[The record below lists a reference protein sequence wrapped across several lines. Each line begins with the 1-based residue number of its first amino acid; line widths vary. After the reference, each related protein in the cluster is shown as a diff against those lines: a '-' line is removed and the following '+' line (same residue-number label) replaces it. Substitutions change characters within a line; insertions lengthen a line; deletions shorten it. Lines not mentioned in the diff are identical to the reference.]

1 MTSFSANTI
10 KNSSINER
18 AVYLMTQSNIL
29 SNQIAPNYYGIQ
41 KENTKAY
48 IEELIKGFSM
58 DINARYL
65 LLDVRGNVQADAYD
79 DRVNTNLIAVPEVR
93 SAIYGE
99 NSSKVYKLPNGENV
113 IYVAVPVMDGSTV
126 IGVILAS
133 DSIDDIIA
141 NVNKTMSRVFLL
153 SLLGLVITG
162 LISFLFADVISKPIE
177 HMRVLVNDFSKGK
190 FDTRI
195 PIDSNDEVGQ
205 LGETFNDMAAQIHQV
220 DENRKQF
227 VSNVSHELRTPLTSL
242 NIISESLLLQ
252 DHWEEP
258 VYREFLS
265 DIESEVKRLNQIIDS
280 LLYLV
285 DVEGKE
291 LKMEYQLCYIN
302 YLIENVLKHLKPIAD
317 QKHITL
323 NFEEYEKVQIL
334 VDQGKIQQCFIN
346 IINNAIKYTPDG
358 GKVAVRLTSDK
369 NEVVIAV
376 ADTGIGIPSEDVPK
390 IFDRFFRVDRARAR
404 TTGGSGLGLS
414 IVKQIV
420 MLHNGNIH
428 VESEVNVGT
437 NVYIHL
443 PNRT

>member
-1 MTSFSANTI
+1 MSSFMANTI

-41 KENTKAY
+41 KENTKTY

-65 LLDVRGNVQADAYD
+65 LLDIRGNVQADAYD

-93 SAIYGE
+93 AAIYGE
-99 NSSKVYKLPNGENV
+99 NSSKVYKLPNGENA
-113 IYVAVPVMDGSTV
+113 IYVAVPIMDRNTV

-133 DSIDDIIA
+133 DSIDDIID
-141 NVNKTMSRVFLL
+141 NVNKIMSRVFFL
-153 SLLGLVITG
+153 STLGLLITG
-162 LISFLFADVISKPIE
+162 FISFVFADVISKPIE
-177 HMRVLVNDFSKGK
+177 MMRGLVNDFSKGK

-195 PIDSNDEVGQ
+195 QIDSYDEIGQ

-227 VSNVSHELRTPLTSL
+227 VSNVSHELRTPMTSM
-242 NIISESLLLQ
+242 NIIAESLLQ
-252 DHWEEP
+252 QEHWDEA
-258 VYREFLS
+258 VYREFLG

-285 DVEGKE
+285 DVEKKE
-291 LKMEYQLCYIN
+291 LKMDYQLCYIN
-302 YLIENVLKHLKPIAD
+302 YLVQNVMKHLKPIAD
-317 QKHITL
+317 QKQISL

-334 VDQGKIQQCFIN
+334 VDQGKIQQCLIN
-346 IINNAIKYTPDG
+346 IINNAIQYTPEG
-358 GKVAVRLTSDK
+358 GSVTIQLTQDK
-369 NEVVIAV
+369 NEVLIGVK
-376 ADTGIGIPSEDVPK
+376 DTGIGIPEEDIPK
-390 IFDRFFRVDRARAR
+390 VFDRFYRVDRARAR
-404 TTGGSGLGLS
+404 ATGGSGLGLS

-420 MLHNGNIH
+420 MLHNGSIH
-428 VESEVNVGT
+428 VESTVNVGT
-437 NVYIHL
+437 TVYIHL
-443 PNRT
+443 PNRV

>member
-1 MTSFSANTI
+1 MTNTI
-10 KNSSINER
+10 KTASIKDR
-18 AVYLMTQSNIL
+18 ATYLMTQSNIL

-79 DRVNTNLIAVPEVR
+79 DRINTNLIAVPEVR
-93 SAIYGE
+93 AAIYGE
-99 NSSKVYKLPNGENV
+99 NRSNIYRLPNGENV
-113 IYVAVPVMDGSTV
+113 MYVAVPVMDSNTV
-126 IGVILAS
+126 IGVVLAS
-133 DSIDDIIA
+133 DSIDDINA
-141 NVNKTMSRVFLL
+141 NVNKIMSRVLLL
-153 SLLGLVITG
+153 SMMGLLITG
-162 LISFLFADVISKPIE
+162 FISFVFADVISKPIE
-177 HMRVLVNDFSKGK
+177 NMRVLVNDFTKGK

-195 PIDSNDEVGQ
+195 QVDSYDEIGQ

-258 VYREFLS
+258 VYREFLG
-265 DIESEVKRLNQIIDS
+265 DIESEVKRLNEIIDS

-285 DVEGKE
+285 DVEKKE
-291 LKMEYQLCYIN
+291 LKLDLQLCYMN

-317 QKHITL
+317 QKHITM
-323 NFEEYEKVQIL
+323 NFAEYEKVQIS
-334 VDQGKIQQCFIN
+334 VDQGKIQQCLIN
-346 IINNAIKYTPDG
+346 VINNAVKYTPEG
-358 GKVAVRLTSDK
+358 GNVTVQLSMDK
-369 NEVVIAV
+369 TEVVIAV
-376 ADTGIGIPSEDVPK
+376 KDTGIGIPEDDLAK
-390 IFDRFFRVDRARAR
+390 IFDRFYRVDRARAR

-420 MLHNGNIH
+420 LLHNGSIS
-428 VESEVNVGT
+428 VESAVNVGT
-437 NVYIHL
+437 TVFIHL
-443 PNRT
+443 PYRV

>member
-65 LLDVRGNVQADAYD
+65 LLDIRGNVQADAYD

-93 SAIYGE
+93 TAIYGE
-99 NSSKVYKLPNGENV
+99 NASKIYRLPNGENV
-113 IYVAVPVMDGSTV
+113 IYVAVPIMDGSTV

-133 DSIDDIIA
+133 DSIDDIIE

-153 SLLGLVITG
+153 SVLGLLITG
-162 LISFLFADVISKPIE
+162 LISFVFADVISKPIE

-195 PIDSNDEVGQ
+195 TVDSYDEIGQ

-242 NIISESLLLQ
+242 NIIAESLLLQ
-252 DHWEEP
+252 DHWEEG

-285 DVEGKE
+285 DIEKKE
-291 LKMEYQLCYIN
+291 LKMEQQLCYIN
-302 YLIENVLKHLKPIAD
+302 YLIQNVLKHLKPIAD
-317 QKHITL
+317 QKRISL

-334 VDQGKIQQCFIN
+334 VDQGKIQQCLIN
-346 IINNAIKYTPDG
+346 IVNNAIKYTPEG
-358 GKVAVRLTSDK
+358 GKVSIRLTSDK

-376 ADTGIGIPSEDVPK
+376 VDTGIGIPEDDIAK

-420 MLHNGNIH
+420 MLHNGSIN
-428 VESEVNVGT
+428 VESTVNVGT
-437 NVYIHL
+437 TVSIHL
-443 PNRT
+443 PNRV

>member
-1 MTSFSANTI
+1 
-10 KNSSINER
+10 
-18 AVYLMTQSNIL
+18 MTQSNIL

-48 IEELIKGFSM
+48 IEELVKGFSM

-65 LLDVRGNVQADAYD
+65 LLDIRGNVQADAYD

-93 SAIYGE
+93 AAIYGE
-99 NSSKVYKLPNGENV
+99 NASKIYRLPNGENV
-113 IYVAVPVMDGSTV
+113 IYVAVPIMDGSTV
-126 IGVILAS
+126 IGVIMAS
-133 DSIDDIIA
+133 DSIDDIIE

-153 SLLGLVITG
+153 SVLGLLITG
-162 LISFLFADVISKPIE
+162 LISFVFADVISKPIE

-195 PIDSNDEVGQ
+195 TIDSYDEIGQ

-242 NIISESLLLQ
+242 NIIAESLLLQ
-252 DHWEEP
+252 EHWEEGI
-258 VYREFLS
+258 YREFLS

-285 DVEGKE
+285 DIEKME
-291 LKMEYQLCYIN
+291 LKMEQQLCYIN
-302 YLIENVLKHLKPIAD
+302 YLIQNVLKHLKPIAD
-317 QKHITL
+317 QKHISL

-334 VDQGKIQQCFIN
+334 VDQGKIQQCLIN
-346 IINNAIKYTPDG
+346 IVNNAIKYTPEG
-358 GKVAVRLTSDK
+358 GKVSIRLTSDK
-369 NEVVIAV
+369 SEVVIAV
-376 ADTGIGIPSEDVPK
+376 VDTGIGIPEEDIPK

-420 MLHNGNIH
+420 MLHNGSIN
-428 VESEVNVGT
+428 VESVVNVGT
-437 NVYIHL
+437 TVSIHL
-443 PNRT
+443 PNRV

>member
-1 MTSFSANTI
+1 MANTI

-41 KENTKAY
+41 KENTKTY

-65 LLDVRGNVQADAYD
+65 LLDIRGNVQADAYD

-93 SAIYGE
+93 AAIYGE
-99 NSSKVYKLPNGENV
+99 NSSKVYKLPNGENA
-113 IYVAVPVMDGSTV
+113 IYVAVPIMDRNTV

-133 DSIDDIIA
+133 DSIDDIID
-141 NVNKTMSRVFLL
+141 NVNKIMSRVFFL
-153 SLLGLVITG
+153 STLGLLITG
-162 LISFLFADVISKPIE
+162 FISFVFADVISKPIE
-177 HMRVLVNDFSKGK
+177 MMRGLVTDFGKGK

-195 PIDSNDEVGQ
+195 QIDSYDEIGL

-227 VSNVSHELRTPLTSL
+227 VSNVSHELRTPMTSM
-242 NIISESLLLQ
+242 NIIAESLLEQ
-252 DHWEEP
+252 EHWEEG
-258 VYREFLS
+258 VYREFLG

-285 DVEGKE
+285 DVEKKE
-291 LKMEYQLCYIN
+291 LKMDYQLCYTN
-302 YLIENVLKHLKPIAD
+302 YLIQNVIKNLKPIAD
-317 QKHITL
+317 KKHISL
-323 NFEEYEKVQIL
+323 NFAEYEKVQIL
-334 VDQGKIQQCFIN
+334 LDQGKIQQCLIN
-346 IINNAIKYTPDG
+346 IINNAIQYTPEG
-358 GKVAVRLTSDK
+358 GNVTIQLSQDK
-369 NEVVIAV
+369 NEVLIGVR
-376 ADTGIGIPSEDVPK
+376 DTGIGIPEEDIPK
-390 IFDRFFRVDRARAR
+390 VFDRFYRVDRARAR

-420 MLHNGNIH
+420 MLHNGSIH
-428 VESEVNVGT
+428 VESTVNVGT
-437 NVYIHL
+437 TVFIHL
-443 PNRT
+443 PNRV

>member
-1 MTSFSANTI
+1 MTSFAANTL

-65 LLDVRGNVQADAYD
+65 LLDIRGNVQADAYD
-79 DRVNTNLIAVPEVR
+79 DRVNSNLIAVPEVR
-93 SAIYGE
+93 AAIYGD
-99 NSSKVYKLPNGENV
+99 NASKVYRLPNGESA
-113 IYVAVPVMDGSTV
+113 IYVTVPIMDGSTV
-126 IGVILAS
+126 IGVVMAS
-133 DSIDDIIA
+133 DSIDDIIE

-153 SLLGLVITG
+153 SLLGLLITG
-162 LISFLFADVISKPIE
+162 FISFVFADVISKPIE
-177 HMRVLVNDFSKGK
+177 NMRILVNDFSKGK

-195 PIDSNDEVGQ
+195 HVDSYDEIGQ
-205 LGETFNDMAAQIHQV
+205 LAETFNDMAAQIHQV
-220 DENRKQF
+220 DDNRRQF

-242 NIISESLLLQ
+242 NIIAESLLLQ
-252 DHWEEP
+252 EHWEEG
-258 VYREFLS
+258 VYREFLG

-285 DVEGKE
+285 DMEKQEVR
-291 LKMEYQLCYIN
+291 MEYQLCYIN
-302 YLIENVLKHLKPIAD
+302 YLIQNVMKHLKPIAD
-317 QKHITL
+317 QKQMTL
-323 NFEEYEKVQIL
+323 AFEADEKIQIL
-334 VDQGKIQQCFIN
+334 VDQGKMQQCLIN
-346 IINNAIKYTPDG
+346 IINNAIKYTPEG
-358 GKVAVRLTSDK
+358 GSVHIHLGLEK

-376 ADTGIGIPSEDVPK
+376 RDTGIGIPEEDIPK
-390 IFDRFFRVDRARAR
+390 IFDRFYRVDRARAR

-420 MLHNGNIH
+420 MLHNGSIH
-428 VESEVNVGT
+428 VESVLNEGT
-437 NVYIHL
+437 TVKIKL
-443 PNRT
+443 PNRV